1 MVMLSVIPLS
11 IVVLW
16 RQQKVLIGKT
26 YEVCTNLGANVANLA
41 TEELLVDE
49 TYDATGTAMAHLR
62 KSEISGL
69 LDSYVINLEGKIVA
83 GLKAEAVNTKI
94 DAESMRY
101 FMSLPALELSE
112 IDRGSTLR
120 YAYPIFVI
128 SYEKEKIRVGTAVF
142 LFDRDQVLAPVRNL
156 RNSIVLVALVLLGVG
171 LVIGLLAAVYFSRPI
186 QILSD
191 GARIIGEGDLSH
203 RIAIANK
210 DEIGDLA
217 RSFNKMTSQIQDF
230 TQNLEQKVQDRTV
243 ELNKALE
250 EVTALKVQQDGD
262 YFLTSLL
269 MEPLSRNASTL
280 DSISTDMFIEQ
291 KKKFRF
297 KHWAS
302 HIGGDICLTDT
313 IPIGG
318 KDYVIFANADA
329 MGKSIQGAGGALVL
343 GAVFR
348 AILVRSRVARHQS
361 RYPETWLRDTF
372 LDLHSIFASFDG
384 TMYMSLVMGL
394 MDESGNL
401 YYVNAEH
408 PFLVLYREGRASF
421 LDEETYLRKLGIPG
435 QEDQLAVRLV
445 QLQPGDVV
453 ISGSDGRDD
462 LLTQREG
469 IGEVMNEDEKEFLRR
484 VEEGDGDLTKIAH
497 CLKEF
502 GTLIDDLSLI
512 RIGYREHQTA
522 VTAQPSADVA
532 DAADR
537 SRVLFEQEQNDE
549 ALALVSS
556 ILDHKKD
563 FPDLLKWAGILY
575 FRKGE
580 FAHAC
585 ECFQSYLELRP
596 ADDEI
601 VYMMSHTLQ
610 KLEKWDEAADFGER
624 LFLRSPD
631 HELNLLSLGSVYMR
645 VGELQRGEKMLRR
658 CLDVNP
664 DNETARSL
672 LGEVAAPHPASD
684 REGVDLEEM
693 ERLIS
698 KGDMLY
704 KDRAYSQAFMSYRE
718 ALHIVPEHEWALF
731 RAANCLA
738 RMDRLDEA
746 VVHYNRVILHNP
758 EHVKARNNVATVY
771 HRMNKDD
778 AALNQLQKALAIKGD
793 FRVAKRNL
801 ARLARGEPTVA
812 A

>member
-1 MVMLSVIPLS
+1 MLSVIPLS
-11 IVVLW
+11 VVVLW
-16 RQQKVLIGKT
+16 RQQTVLIGKT
-26 YEVCTNLGANVANLA
+26 YEVCSNLGANVANLA
-41 TEELLVDE
+41 TEELLIDE
-49 TYDATGTAMAHLR
+49 TYDATGIAMAHLR

-69 LDSYVINLEGKIVA
+69 LDSFVINLEGKIVA
-83 GLKAEAVNTKI
+83 GLKPEAVNTKM
-94 DAESMRY
+94 DQESMRY

-112 IDRGSTLR
+112 IRGGVLR

-142 LFDRDQVLAPVRNL
+142 LFDREEVLAPVRNL
-156 RNSIVLVALVLLGVG
+156 RNSIVLVALVLLGLG

-186 QILSD
+186 QVLSD

-203 RIAIANK
+203 RIAISNK

-243 ELNKALE
+243 ELNRALE

-269 MEPLSRNASTL
+269 MEPLSRNASHIEC
-280 DSISTDMFIEQ
+280 ISTDMLIEQ

-313 IPIGG
+313 IPIGK

-361 RYPETWLRDTF
+361 RYPEAWLRDTF

-394 MDESGNL
+394 IDEAGNL

-408 PFLVLYREGRASF
+408 PFVVLYRGGQATF
-421 LDEETYLRKLGIPG
+421 LDNSTYLRKLGIPG
-435 QEDQLAVRLV
+435 QEDHLAVRLV
-445 QLQPGDVV
+445 HLEPGDVV

-462 LLTQREG
+462 LLTHKEG
-469 IGEVMNEDEKEFLRR
+469 VGEVMNEDETEFLRR
-484 VEEGDGDLTKIAH
+484 VEEGQGDLQKIGS

-502 GTLIDDLSLI
+502 GTLVDDLSLI
-512 RIGYREHQTA
+512 RIGYREHQPAETVRPHDH
-522 VTAQPSADVA
+522 VT
-532 DAADR
+532 DAAER
-537 SRVLFEQEQNDE
+537 SRVLLEQENNEE

-556 ILDHKKD
+556 VLDHKKD

-580 FAHAC
+580 FVHAG
-585 ECFQSYLELRP
+585 ECFESYLELRP
-596 ADDEI
+596 GDDEI

-610 KLEKWDEAADFGER
+610 KLEKWNEAADLGER

-631 HELNLLSLGSVYMR
+631 HELNLLSLGSTYMR
-645 VGELQRGEKMLRR
+645 LGEHQRAQKMLRR

-664 DNETARSL
+664 DNEPAHSL
-672 LGEVAAPHPASD
+672 LNEMAPP
-684 REGVDLEEM
+684 REMEAPEQTDLEEM
-693 ERLIS
+693 QRLVS
-698 KGDMLY
+698 KGDMHY
-704 KDRAYSQAFMSYRE
+704 KARGYSQAFMAYRD
-718 ALHIVPEHEWALF
+718 ALRIVQDHEWSLF

-746 VVHYNRVILHNP
+746 VVHYNRVIMQNRD
-758 EHVKARNNVATVY
+758 HVKARNNVATVY
-771 HRMNKDD
+771 HRMKRPDE
-778 AALNQLQKALAIKGD
+778 AQRQLRRALSIKED
-793 FRVAKRNL
+793 FRVARRNL
-801 ARLARGEPTVA
+801 ARLESGEPTFVA
-812 A
+812 